1 MTKELPKSDLEEI
14 VSVTRP
20 LWEEVRG
27 KRVFLTGGTGFF
39 GSWLLESFLH
49 ASETLAL
56 NAGMT
61 VLSRDPAKFLSSRP
75 HLSNR
80 EGLAFQSGDVRSFDF
95 PEGTFEYVIHGA
107 TEVIASATEGDSLRM
122 IDTCIQGTRR
132 VLDFAV
138 GANCRKLLVT
148 SSGAVY
154 GRQPDHF
161 THLPETYQG
170 APDPTHPASAYGE
183 GKRVSE
189 LLCSAYSRIHGVEC
203 KIARCFAFVGPQLP
217 LDTHF
222 AIGNFIRDALAGSEI
237 HVKGDGS
244 PERSYLY
251 ASDLAIWLWTLLFIG
266 ESNVAY
272 NVGSS
277 DAMSVGEVAERIAR
291 AFDKDIKINIAKAP
305 VAGQQVSRYVP
316 NTTLASQKLGLMQRV
331 NFDEAI
337 ERTIAWCAR

>member
-1 MTKELPKSDLEEI
+1 MTPELPKSDLEEI
-14 VSVTRP
+14 VSTTRP

-49 ASETLAL
+49 ANEALAL

-61 VLSRDPAKFLSSRP
+61 VLSRDPAKFLSGRP

-80 EGLAFQSGDVRSFDF
+80 EGLVFQSGDVRNFEF
-95 PEGTFEYVIHGA
+95 PEGGFEYVIHGA
-107 TEVIASATEGDSLRM
+107 TEVTASASEGDPLSML
-122 IDTCIQGTRR
+122 DTCIQGTRR

-138 GANCRKLLVT
+138 GAGCRKFLVT

-154 GRQPDHF
+154 GRQPDHL
-161 THLPETYQG
+161 THLPESYQG

-189 LLCSAYSRIHGVEC
+189 LLCSAYARVHGIEC
-203 KIARCFAFVGPQLP
+203 KIARCFAFVGPLLP
-217 LDTHF
+217 LNTHF
-222 AIGNFIRDALAGSEI
+222 AIGNFIRDALAGREI
-237 HVKGDGS
+237 HIKGDGS

-251 ASDLAIWLWTLLFIG
+251 ASDLAIWLWTLLFAG

-277 DAMSVGEVAERIAR
+277 DAMPVREVAERVAR
-291 AFDKDIKINIAKAP
+291 AFDRDIEINIANAP
-305 VAGQQVSRYVP
+305 VAGQRVSRYVP
-316 NTTLASQKLGLMQRV
+316 DTTRAVEELGLSQKV